1 MSSVHLRP
9 LRPDDAEL
17 LFTGLTNPELYTYLE
32 EAPPASKD
40 WLAER
45 FSVLAAGA
53 PSGVG
58 ETWLNWVIEDS
69 TSRLAL
75 GTAQATIYEDGAPTS
90 IAYLLFRQSWGQGF
104 ASAAVKH
111 VLHQLATNFGVTEV
125 QAEIHEQNER
135 SWRLVERLGFQHV
148 DTVPEDGY
156 HDLIYR
162 RRTSALE

>member
-69 TSRLAL
+69 TRGLTL
-75 GTAQATIYEDGAPTS
+75 GTACLLYTS
-90 IAYLLFRQSWGQGF
+90 D
-104 ASAAVKH
+104 AA
-111 VLHQLATNFGVTEV
+111 
-125 QAEIHEQNER
+125 
-135 SWRLVERLGFQHV
+135 
-148 DTVPEDGY
+148 DD
-156 HDLIYR
+156 
-162 RRTSALE
+162 